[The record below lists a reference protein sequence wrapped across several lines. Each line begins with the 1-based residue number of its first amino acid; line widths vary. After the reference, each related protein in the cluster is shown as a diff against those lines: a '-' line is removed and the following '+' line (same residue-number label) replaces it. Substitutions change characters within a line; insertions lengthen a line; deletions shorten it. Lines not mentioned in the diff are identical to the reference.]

1 MADISA
7 DDCGQNLSALVT
19 NIQGYSVHDGP
30 GIRTTVFLKGCPLA
44 CRWCANPE
52 CISPKAELGFL
63 EALCVRCGECWSS
76 CPNGAITGDPT
87 GIPVID
93 RARCTGCG
101 ECAAAC
107 ARKARVIHGR
117 RMTVDEILEAVV
129 ADTLFYDSSGGGV
142 TVSGGEPL
150 MHARFVWCLFEK
162 LHAQSIQTCLETSGH
177 VDVSKF
183 LEVLPVTDYVLFDL
197 KLMDA
202 RNHRRYAGRSN
213 ASVLANA
220 RLLATS
226 KKEFLFRMPLIPG
239 INDTSENIRETARFL
254 EGLGERARR
263 IELMPY
269 HRLGESKY
277 ASLGRRYR
285 LHGLLPIEPAEV
297 ERARIEFERNGIE
310 CSVSA

>member
-1 MADISA
+1 MADRSVG
-7 DDCGQNLSALVT
+7 DSGQNLLALVT

-52 CISPKAELGFL
+52 CISPRAELGFL
-63 EALCVRCGECWSS
+63 EALCVRCGECLSS
-76 CPNGAITGDPT
+76 CPNGAISGDATGL
-87 GIPVID
+87 PVID
-93 RARCTGCG
+93 RSCCTGCG
-101 ECAAAC
+101 ECVTAC
-107 ARKARVIHGR
+107 TRKARVIHGKA
-117 RMTVDEILEAVV
+117 MTVDEVLDAVV

-150 MHARFVWCLFEK
+150 MHARFVRCLFEK
-162 LHAQSIQTCLETSGH
+162 LHAQNIQTCLETSGH
-177 VDVSKF
+177 ADVSTF
-183 LEVLPVTDYVLFDL
+183 LEVLQVTDYVLFDL
-197 KLMDA
+197 KLMNA
-202 RNHRRYAGRSN
+202 RDHRRFTGRSN

-226 KKEFLFRMPLIPG
+226 KREFLCRMPLIPG
-239 INDTSENIRETARFL
+239 ISDTPENIRETAHFL
-254 EGLGERARR
+254 EGLGERAQR

-277 ASLGRRYR
+277 ASLGKRYH
-285 LHGLLPIEPAEV
+285 LHGLMPIEPEEV